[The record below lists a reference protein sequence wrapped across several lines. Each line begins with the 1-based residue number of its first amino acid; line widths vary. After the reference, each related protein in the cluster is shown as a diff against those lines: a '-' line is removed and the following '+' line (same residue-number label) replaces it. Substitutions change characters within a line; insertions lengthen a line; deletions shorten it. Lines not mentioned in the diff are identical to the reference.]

1 MGISERLEMPVI
13 SKKVC
18 KGQQDVVYT
27 EIIKTHGT
35 SIRIDIRSDA
45 YAFQSHA
52 RCHVFSDESKKWN
65 LLVET
70 HYAGMRT
77 PHKLYV
83 APFSEASFKADRIE
97 LVAQASELLG
107 IPFA

>member
-1 MGISERLEMPVI
+1 MVISESTEMPVI
-13 SKKVC
+13 TKKVS

-35 SIRIDIRSDA
+35 SIRIDIRSDS
-45 YAFQSHA
+45 YNFQSHA
-52 RCHVFSDESKKWN
+52 RCYVFSDESKKWN

-70 HYAGMRT
+70 HYASMKT
-77 PHKLYV
+77 PHKLHYG
-83 APFSEASFKADRIE
+83 AHSEANFKGDRNE
-97 LVAQASELLG
+97 LVDQASELLG